1 MLDPLIILLAFL
13 GGLAFRSIGYPP
25 LPGYLI
31 AGFIAHGLG
40 IGNPEVILTIANLGV
55 LLLLFTIGL
64 EISLKDIAA
73 PQVWAIAS
81 LHMVVVVPLT
91 ALFIILAAA
100 VFPVL
105 HLTDP
110 HTDLLLAL
118 ALSFSSTV
126 FAVKAFEDRGEQAT
140 YHASL
145 AIGILILQDVV
156 AVAALV
162 YLSGNN
168 PSFWALGLPLLILA
182 RPLLLLVLKYT
193 RHGELVLLFGFLVA
207 MGGATLFESVGLK
220 AGLGALAAGMLLAG
234 ASQTRELYKSLVN
247 LKDLF
252 LIGFFVQIGYF
263 GLPTEHM
270 WFVALALILLIF
282 LRPVLYFLLFVLF
295 QLRARTALLAGAAL
309 FSYSE
314 FGLVVAAFAVE
325 SGELS
330 QQWLTTLALA
340 VSLSFFIATPLNT
353 RIHSLY
359 GRFGHWLHLL
369 ERKKLIDAEVPADLG
384 DADIVVLGMG
394 RVGQGVYER
403 LTEILHA
410 DRIVGVEED
419 LEKAQRHCTAGLRC
433 VHGDASDHDFWVHS
447 GLKDKKLVLISLTNH
462 TENLLAVEQ
471 ARLQGFGGDL
481 AVVSR
486 FPDEKR
492 ELESLGCI
500 AFNLYGEAGHGFAE
514 HVIDQGKL
522 ETS

>member
-168 PSFWALGLPLLILA
+168 PSFCSDSLWPWAV
-182 RPLLLLVLKYT
+182 RPC
-193 RHGELVLLFGFLVA
+193 
-207 MGGATLFESVGLK
+207 SS
-220 AGLGALAAGMLLAG
+220 LLA
-234 ASQTRELYKSLVN
+234 S
-247 LKDLF
+247 
-252 LIGFFVQIGYF
+252 
-263 GLPTEHM
+263 
-270 WFVALALILLIF
+270 
-282 LRPVLYFLLFVLF
+282 RPAWVHWPRVCC
-295 QLRARTALLAGAAL
+295 LRARVRPG
-309 FSYSE
+309 SS
-314 FGLVVAAFAVE
+314 
-325 SGELS
+325 
-330 QQWLTTLALA
+330 
-340 VSLSFFIATPLNT
+340 T
-353 RIHSLY
+353 RAWS
-359 GRFGHWLHLL
+359 
-369 ERKKLIDAEVPADLG
+369 
-384 DADIVVLGMG
+384 
-394 RVGQGVYER
+394 
-403 LTEILHA
+403 T
-410 DRIVGVEED
+410 
-419 LEKAQRHCTAGLRC
+419 
-433 VHGDASDHDFWVHS
+433 
-447 GLKDKKLVLISLTNH
+447 
-462 TENLLAVEQ
+462 
-471 ARLQGFGGDL
+471 
-481 AVVSR
+481 
-486 FPDEKR
+486 
-492 ELESLGCI
+492 
-500 AFNLYGEAGHGFAE
+500 
-514 HVIDQGKL
+514 
-522 ETS
+522 

>member
-1 MLDPLIILLAFL
+1 MLDPILILFAFL
-13 GGLAFRSIGYPP
+13 GGLAFRRIGYPP

-40 IGNPEVILTIANLGV
+40 IGDPDVIMTIANLGV

-64 EISLKDIAA
+64 EINLKEITA
-73 PQVWAIAS
+73 PQVWAVAS
-81 LHMVVVVPLT
+81 LHMAIVVPLT
-91 ALFIILAAA
+91 TLFIFLAAA
-100 VFPVL
+100 AFPVL
-105 HLTDP
+105 NLTDP
-110 HTDLLLAL
+110 HTGLLLAL

-156 AVAALV
+156 AVTALV
-162 YLSGNN
+162 YLSGNS
-168 PSFWALGLPLLILA
+168 PSLWALGLPLLILA

-193 RHGELVLLFGFLVA
+193 RHGELVLLFGFLMA
-207 MGGATLFESVGLK
+207 MGSAALFESVGLK
-220 AGLGALAAGMLLAG
+220 AGLGALAAGMLLTG
-234 ASQTRELYKSLVN
+234 TEQTRELYKSLAN

-252 LIGFFVQIGYF
+252 LIGFFLQIGYF

-270 WFVALALILLIF
+270 WFVAFALIVLIF
-282 LRPVLYFLLFVLF
+282 LRPVIYFLLFVVF
-295 QLRARTALLAGAAL
+295 QLRARTSLLAGAAL
-309 FSYSE
+309 FTYSE

-325 SGELS
+325 SGALS
-330 QQWLTTLALA
+330 RQWLTTLALA
-340 VSLSFFIATPLNT
+340 VSLSFFIATPLNS

-359 GRFGHWLHLL
+359 GRFSHLLQRL
-369 ERKKLIDAEVPADLG
+369 ERKKRIDAEIPADLG

-403 LTEILHA
+403 LTKILPG

-419 LEKAQRHCTAGLRC
+419 LEKAHRHCAAGFHC
-433 VHGDASDHDFWVHS
+433 VHGDASDHDFWAHS
-447 GLKDKKLVLISLTNH
+447 GLKDKGLVLISLANH

-471 ARLQGFGGDL
+471 ARSQGFGGDL

-486 FPDEKR
+486 FPDEKE

-514 HVIDQGKL
+514 HVVDQLKQK
-522 ETS
+522 TS